1 MTTFLTI
8 AQVAEATG
16 LSTHTLRYY
25 ERIGLLDSVQRRDN
39 GHRVFRAEDMT
50 WLEFL
55 LRLRDTG
62 MPIAQMQAYA
72 ALRRQ
77 GDSLESVSARQRL
90 LELHAAAL
98 EAELR
103 ARAETLA
110 VLRVKLVVYDGIR
123 ARIEAVE
130 NASGPASS
138 SSKSK
143 RQPNANRTRTRMTP
157 NTHTAQAANH
167 ANLQDD
173 RYVRGWQKL
182 KEVDD
187 VAGERVVEAMADIS
201 PDLGRYI
208 VEFGFGDVY
217 SRPGLTLRERE
228 IATIAALTALGNAA
242 PQLKVHIAAGLNVGS
257 RARRSPRRSCRWR
270 YTRAFRRRST
280 ACLPPRKS
288 LPLTTPRAWPRPADR
303 CAAKPAT
310 DRSGG
315 CRYRALQYAAA
326 RCRRFHFSWEC
337 A

>member
-62 MPIAQMQAYA
+62 MPIAQMQEYA

-130 NASGPASS
+130 NASGSASS

-143 RQPNANRTRTRMTP
+143 RQPKRQPNEDAHDTEHAHRTSRKPRQPAGRPLRT
-157 NTHTAQAANH
+157 
-167 ANLQDD
+167 
-173 RYVRGWQKL
+173 
-182 KEVDD
+182 
-187 VAGERVVEAMADIS
+187 
-201 PDLGRYI
+201 
-208 VEFGFGDVY
+208 
-217 SRPGLTLRERE
+217 GLAKAE
-228 IATIAALTALGNAA
+228 
-242 PQLKVHIAAGLNVGS
+242 GS
-257 RARRSPRRSCRWR
+257 R
-270 YTRAFRRRST
+270 
-280 ACLPPRKS
+280 
-288 LPLTTPRAWPRPADR
+288 
-303 CAAKPAT
+303 
-310 DRSGG
+310 
-315 CRYRALQYAAA
+315 
-326 RCRRFHFSWEC
+326 
-337 A
+337 

>member
-39 GHRVFRAEDMT
+39 GHRVFRTEDMR

-62 MPIAQMQAYA
+62 MPIAQMQEYA

-90 LELHAAAL
+90 LESHAAAL

-130 NASGPASS
+130 NASGSASS

-143 RQPNANRTRTRMTP
+143 HQPKRQPNEDAHDTEHAHSTSRKPRQPAGRPLRTRL
-157 NTHTAQAANH
+157 AKA
-167 ANLQDD
+167 
-173 RYVRGWQKL
+173 
-182 KEVDD
+182 E
-187 VAGERVVEAMADIS
+187 
-201 PDLGRYI
+201 
-208 VEFGFGDVY
+208 
-217 SRPGLTLRERE
+217 
-228 IATIAALTALGNAA
+228 
-242 PQLKVHIAAGLNVGS
+242 GS
-257 RARRSPRRSCRWR
+257 R
-270 YTRAFRRRST
+270 
-280 ACLPPRKS
+280 
-288 LPLTTPRAWPRPADR
+288 
-303 CAAKPAT
+303 
-310 DRSGG
+310 
-315 CRYRALQYAAA
+315 
-326 RCRRFHFSWEC
+326 
-337 A
+337 

>member
-123 ARIEAVE
+123 ARIEAAE
-130 NASGPASS
+130 GTGGAEGAERAKGSASS
-138 SSKSK
+138 SPKSKHTPK
-143 RQPNANRTRTRMTP
+143 RQPNEDAHDPDRPRRTSRKPRQP
-157 NTHTAQAANH
+157 
-167 ANLQDD
+167 
-173 RYVRGWQKL
+173 
-182 KEVDD
+182 
-187 VAGERVVEAMADIS
+187 AG
-201 PDLGRYI
+201 
-208 VEFGFGDVY
+208 
-217 SRPGLTLRERE
+217 RPLR
-228 IATIAALTALGNAA
+228 
-242 PQLKVHIAAGLNVGS
+242 AGLAKAQGS
-257 RARRSPRRSCRWR
+257 R
-270 YTRAFRRRST
+270 
-280 ACLPPRKS
+280 
-288 LPLTTPRAWPRPADR
+288 
-303 CAAKPAT
+303 
-310 DRSGG
+310 
-315 CRYRALQYAAA
+315 
-326 RCRRFHFSWEC
+326 
-337 A
+337 

>member
-130 NASGPASS
+130 NASGSASS

-143 RQPNANRTRTRMTP
+143 RQPKRQPNEDAHDTEHAHRTSRKPRQPARRPLRT
-157 NTHTAQAANH
+157 
-167 ANLQDD
+167 
-173 RYVRGWQKL
+173 
-182 KEVDD
+182 
-187 VAGERVVEAMADIS
+187 
-201 PDLGRYI
+201 
-208 VEFGFGDVY
+208 
-217 SRPGLTLRERE
+217 GLAKAE
-228 IATIAALTALGNAA
+228 
-242 PQLKVHIAAGLNVGS
+242 GS
-257 RARRSPRRSCRWR
+257 R
-270 YTRAFRRRST
+270 
-280 ACLPPRKS
+280 
-288 LPLTTPRAWPRPADR
+288 
-303 CAAKPAT
+303 
-310 DRSGG
+310 
-315 CRYRALQYAAA
+315 
-326 RCRRFHFSWEC
+326 
-337 A
+337 

>member
-123 ARIEAVE
+123 ARIEAAE
-130 NASGPASS
+130 GTGGAKGSASS
-138 SSKSK
+138 SPKSKHTPK
-143 RQPNANRTRTRMTP
+143 RQPNEDAHDADRPHRTSRKPRQP
-157 NTHTAQAANH
+157 
-167 ANLQDD
+167 
-173 RYVRGWQKL
+173 
-182 KEVDD
+182 
-187 VAGERVVEAMADIS
+187 AG
-201 PDLGRYI
+201 
-208 VEFGFGDVY
+208 
-217 SRPGLTLRERE
+217 RPLR
-228 IATIAALTALGNAA
+228 
-242 PQLKVHIAAGLNVGS
+242 AGLAKAQGS
-257 RARRSPRRSCRWR
+257 R
-270 YTRAFRRRST
+270 
-280 ACLPPRKS
+280 
-288 LPLTTPRAWPRPADR
+288 
-303 CAAKPAT
+303 
-310 DRSGG
+310 
-315 CRYRALQYAAA
+315 
-326 RCRRFHFSWEC
+326 
-337 A
+337 

>member
-77 GDSLESVSARQRL
+77 GDSLDSVSARQRL

-123 ARIEAVE
+123 ARIL
-130 NASGPASS
+130 S
-138 SSKSK
+138 
-143 RQPNANRTRTRMTP
+143 
-157 NTHTAQAANH
+157 
-167 ANLQDD
+167 L
-173 RYVRGWQKL
+173 
-182 KEVDD
+182 
-187 VAGERVVEAMADIS
+187 I
-201 PDLGRYI
+201 
-208 VEFGFGDVY
+208 
-217 SRPGLTLRERE
+217 
-228 IATIAALTALGNAA
+228 
-242 PQLKVHIAAGLNVGS
+242 HI
-257 RARRSPRRSCRWR
+257 
-270 YTRAFRRRST
+270 
-280 ACLPPRKS
+280 
-288 LPLTTPRAWPRPADR
+288 
-303 CAAKPAT
+303 
-310 DRSGG
+310 
-315 CRYRALQYAAA
+315 
-326 RCRRFHFSWEC
+326 
-337 A
+337 

>member
-123 ARIEAVE
+123 ARIEAAE
-130 NASGPASS
+130 GTGGAKGAKGSASS
-138 SSKSK
+138 SPKSKHTPK
-143 RQPNANRTRTRMTP
+143 RQPNEDAHDPDRPHRTSRKPRQPAGRPLRTGLAK
-157 NTHTAQAANH
+157 AQ
-167 ANLQDD
+167 
-173 RYVRGWQKL
+173 
-182 KEVDD
+182 
-187 VAGERVVEAMADIS
+187 
-201 PDLGRYI
+201 
-208 VEFGFGDVY
+208 
-217 SRPGLTLRERE
+217 
-228 IATIAALTALGNAA
+228 
-242 PQLKVHIAAGLNVGS
+242 GS
-257 RARRSPRRSCRWR
+257 R
-270 YTRAFRRRST
+270 
-280 ACLPPRKS
+280 
-288 LPLTTPRAWPRPADR
+288 
-303 CAAKPAT
+303 
-310 DRSGG
+310 
-315 CRYRALQYAAA
+315 
-326 RCRRFHFSWEC
+326 
-337 A
+337 

>member
-123 ARIEAVE
+123 ARIEAAE
-130 NASGPASS
+130 GTEATEGAKGSASS
-138 SSKSK
+138 SLKSKHKPK
-143 RQPNANRTRTRMTP
+143 RQPNEDAHDPDHPHRTSRKPRQP
-157 NTHTAQAANH
+157 AGRPLRSGLAKAQ
-167 ANLQDD
+167 
-173 RYVRGWQKL
+173 
-182 KEVDD
+182 
-187 VAGERVVEAMADIS
+187 
-201 PDLGRYI
+201 
-208 VEFGFGDVY
+208 
-217 SRPGLTLRERE
+217 
-228 IATIAALTALGNAA
+228 
-242 PQLKVHIAAGLNVGS
+242 GS
-257 RARRSPRRSCRWR
+257 R
-270 YTRAFRRRST
+270 
-280 ACLPPRKS
+280 
-288 LPLTTPRAWPRPADR
+288 
-303 CAAKPAT
+303 
-310 DRSGG
+310 
-315 CRYRALQYAAA
+315 
-326 RCRRFHFSWEC
+326 
-337 A
+337 

>member
-143 RQPNANRTRTRMTP
+143 RQPKRQPNEDAHDTEHAHRTSRKPRQPAGRPLRT
-157 NTHTAQAANH
+157 
-167 ANLQDD
+167 
-173 RYVRGWQKL
+173 
-182 KEVDD
+182 
-187 VAGERVVEAMADIS
+187 
-201 PDLGRYI
+201 
-208 VEFGFGDVY
+208 
-217 SRPGLTLRERE
+217 GLAKAE
-228 IATIAALTALGNAA
+228 
-242 PQLKVHIAAGLNVGS
+242 GS
-257 RARRSPRRSCRWR
+257 R
-270 YTRAFRRRST
+270 
-280 ACLPPRKS
+280 
-288 LPLTTPRAWPRPADR
+288 
-303 CAAKPAT
+303 
-310 DRSGG
+310 
-315 CRYRALQYAAA
+315 
-326 RCRRFHFSWEC
+326 
-337 A
+337 

>member
-130 NASGPASS
+130 NASGSASS

-143 RQPNANRTRTRMTP
+143 RQPKRQPNEDAHDTEHAHRTSRKPRQPAGRPLRT
-157 NTHTAQAANH
+157 
-167 ANLQDD
+167 
-173 RYVRGWQKL
+173 
-182 KEVDD
+182 
-187 VAGERVVEAMADIS
+187 
-201 PDLGRYI
+201 
-208 VEFGFGDVY
+208 
-217 SRPGLTLRERE
+217 GLAKAE
-228 IATIAALTALGNAA
+228 
-242 PQLKVHIAAGLNVGS
+242 GS
-257 RARRSPRRSCRWR
+257 R
-270 YTRAFRRRST
+270 
-280 ACLPPRKS
+280 
-288 LPLTTPRAWPRPADR
+288 
-303 CAAKPAT
+303 
-310 DRSGG
+310 
-315 CRYRALQYAAA
+315 
-326 RCRRFHFSWEC
+326 
-337 A
+337 

>member
-123 ARIEAVE
+123 ARIEAAE
-130 NASGPASS
+130 GTEATEGAKGSASS
-138 SSKSK
+138 SLKSKHKPK
-143 RQPNANRTRTRMTP
+143 RQPNEDAHDPDHPHRTSRKPRQP
-157 NTHTAQAANH
+157 
-167 ANLQDD
+167 
-173 RYVRGWQKL
+173 
-182 KEVDD
+182 
-187 VAGERVVEAMADIS
+187 AG
-201 PDLGRYI
+201 
-208 VEFGFGDVY
+208 
-217 SRPGLTLRERE
+217 RPLRSGLAKAE
-228 IATIAALTALGNAA
+228 
-242 PQLKVHIAAGLNVGS
+242 GS
-257 RARRSPRRSCRWR
+257 R
-270 YTRAFRRRST
+270 
-280 ACLPPRKS
+280 
-288 LPLTTPRAWPRPADR
+288 
-303 CAAKPAT
+303 
-310 DRSGG
+310 
-315 CRYRALQYAAA
+315 
-326 RCRRFHFSWEC
+326 
-337 A
+337 

>member
-123 ARIEAVE
+123 ARIEAAE
-130 NASGPASS
+130 GTGGAKGAKGSASS
-138 SSKSK
+138 SPKSKHTPK
-143 RQPNANRTRTRMTP
+143 RQPNEDAHDPERPHRTSRKPRQPAGRPLRT
-157 NTHTAQAANH
+157 
-167 ANLQDD
+167 
-173 RYVRGWQKL
+173 
-182 KEVDD
+182 
-187 VAGERVVEAMADIS
+187 
-201 PDLGRYI
+201 
-208 VEFGFGDVY
+208 
-217 SRPGLTLRERE
+217 GLAKT
-228 IATIAALTALGNAA
+228 
-242 PQLKVHIAAGLNVGS
+242 QGS
-257 RARRSPRRSCRWR
+257 R
-270 YTRAFRRRST
+270 
-280 ACLPPRKS
+280 
-288 LPLTTPRAWPRPADR
+288 
-303 CAAKPAT
+303 
-310 DRSGG
+310 
-315 CRYRALQYAAA
+315 
-326 RCRRFHFSWEC
+326 
-337 A
+337 

>member
-8 AQVAEATG
+8 REVAEATG

-25 ERIGLLDSVQRRDN
+25 ERIGLLDSVQRREN

-123 ARIEAVE
+123 ARIDAAQGS
-130 NASGPASS
+130 ASASQPEPTNEDAHDHDRTAHDRSRKPGKPSSPA
-138 SSKSK
+138 
-143 RQPNANRTRTRMTP
+143 RRP
-157 NTHTAQAANH
+157 
-167 ANLQDD
+167 L
-173 RYVRGWQKL
+173 
-182 KEVDD
+182 
-187 VAGERVVEAMADIS
+187 
-201 PDLGRYI
+201 
-208 VEFGFGDVY
+208 
-217 SRPGLTLRERE
+217 RPGL
-228 IATIAALTALGNAA
+228 AKA
-242 PQLKVHIAAGLNVGS
+242 QGS
-257 RARRSPRRSCRWR
+257 R
-270 YTRAFRRRST
+270 
-280 ACLPPRKS
+280 
-288 LPLTTPRAWPRPADR
+288 
-303 CAAKPAT
+303 
-310 DRSGG
+310 
-315 CRYRALQYAAA
+315 
-326 RCRRFHFSWEC
+326 
-337 A
+337 

>member
-62 MPIAQMQAYA
+62 MPIAQMQEYA

-143 RQPNANRTRTRMTP
+143 RQPKRQPNEDAHDTEHAHRTSRKPRQPAGRPLRT
-157 NTHTAQAANH
+157 
-167 ANLQDD
+167 
-173 RYVRGWQKL
+173 
-182 KEVDD
+182 
-187 VAGERVVEAMADIS
+187 
-201 PDLGRYI
+201 
-208 VEFGFGDVY
+208 
-217 SRPGLTLRERE
+217 GLAKAE
-228 IATIAALTALGNAA
+228 
-242 PQLKVHIAAGLNVGS
+242 GS
-257 RARRSPRRSCRWR
+257 R
-270 YTRAFRRRST
+270 
-280 ACLPPRKS
+280 
-288 LPLTTPRAWPRPADR
+288 
-303 CAAKPAT
+303 
-310 DRSGG
+310 
-315 CRYRALQYAAA
+315 
-326 RCRRFHFSWEC
+326 
-337 A
+337 

>member
-50 WLEFL
+50 WLAFL

-62 MPIAQMQAYA
+62 MPIAQMQQYA

-90 LELHAAAL
+90 LELHAEAL

-110 VLRVKLVVYDGIR
+110 VLRVKIVVYDGIR

-130 NASGPASS
+130 NVQGPASS

-143 RQPNANRTRTRMTP
+143 HRPKRQLNEDAPHDSDRPKRTASGKPRQP
-157 NTHTAQAANH
+157 
-167 ANLQDD
+167 
-173 RYVRGWQKL
+173 
-182 KEVDD
+182 
-187 VAGERVVEAMADIS
+187 AGRA
-201 PDLGRYI
+201 L
-208 VEFGFGDVY
+208 
-217 SRPGLTLRERE
+217 RPGLAKAE
-228 IATIAALTALGNAA
+228 
-242 PQLKVHIAAGLNVGS
+242 GS
-257 RARRSPRRSCRWR
+257 
-270 YTRAFRRRST
+270 
-280 ACLPPRKS
+280 
-288 LPLTTPRAWPRPADR
+288 
-303 CAAKPAT
+303 
-310 DRSGG
+310 
-315 CRYRALQYAAA
+315 
-326 RCRRFHFSWEC
+326 
-337 A
+337 

>member
-123 ARIEAVE
+123 ARIEAAE
-130 NASGPASS
+130 GTEATEGANGSASS
-138 SSKSK
+138 SLKSK
-143 RQPNANRTRTRMTP
+143 HKPKRQLTEDAHDPDHPHRTSRKPRQPAGRPLRSGLAK
-157 NTHTAQAANH
+157 AQ
-167 ANLQDD
+167 
-173 RYVRGWQKL
+173 
-182 KEVDD
+182 
-187 VAGERVVEAMADIS
+187 
-201 PDLGRYI
+201 
-208 VEFGFGDVY
+208 
-217 SRPGLTLRERE
+217 
-228 IATIAALTALGNAA
+228 
-242 PQLKVHIAAGLNVGS
+242 GS
-257 RARRSPRRSCRWR
+257 R
-270 YTRAFRRRST
+270 
-280 ACLPPRKS
+280 
-288 LPLTTPRAWPRPADR
+288 
-303 CAAKPAT
+303 
-310 DRSGG
+310 
-315 CRYRALQYAAA
+315 
-326 RCRRFHFSWEC
+326 
-337 A
+337 

>member
-123 ARIEAVE
+123 ARIEAAE
-130 NASGPASS
+130 GTEATEGAKGSASS
-138 SSKSK
+138 SLKSKHKPK
-143 RQPNANRTRTRMTP
+143 RQPNEDAHDPDRPHRTSGKPRQP
-157 NTHTAQAANH
+157 
-167 ANLQDD
+167 
-173 RYVRGWQKL
+173 
-182 KEVDD
+182 
-187 VAGERVVEAMADIS
+187 AG
-201 PDLGRYI
+201 
-208 VEFGFGDVY
+208 
-217 SRPGLTLRERE
+217 RPLR
-228 IATIAALTALGNAA
+228 
-242 PQLKVHIAAGLNVGS
+242 AGLAKAQGS
-257 RARRSPRRSCRWR
+257 R
-270 YTRAFRRRST
+270 
-280 ACLPPRKS
+280 
-288 LPLTTPRAWPRPADR
+288 
-303 CAAKPAT
+303 
-310 DRSGG
+310 
-315 CRYRALQYAAA
+315 
-326 RCRRFHFSWEC
+326 
-337 A
+337 

>member
-25 ERIGLLDSVQRRDN
+25 ERIGLLDSVQRREN

-123 ARIEAVE
+123 ARIEAAE
-130 NASGPASS
+130 GAKGSASPSVK
-138 SSKSK
+138 SKHQPK
-143 RQPNANRTRTRMTP
+143 RQPNEDAHDPDHAHRTSRKPRQSAGRPLRTGLAK
-157 NTHTAQAANH
+157 AQ
-167 ANLQDD
+167 
-173 RYVRGWQKL
+173 
-182 KEVDD
+182 
-187 VAGERVVEAMADIS
+187 
-201 PDLGRYI
+201 
-208 VEFGFGDVY
+208 
-217 SRPGLTLRERE
+217 
-228 IATIAALTALGNAA
+228 
-242 PQLKVHIAAGLNVGS
+242 GS
-257 RARRSPRRSCRWR
+257 R
-270 YTRAFRRRST
+270 
-280 ACLPPRKS
+280 
-288 LPLTTPRAWPRPADR
+288 
-303 CAAKPAT
+303 
-310 DRSGG
+310 
-315 CRYRALQYAAA
+315 
-326 RCRRFHFSWEC
+326 
-337 A
+337 